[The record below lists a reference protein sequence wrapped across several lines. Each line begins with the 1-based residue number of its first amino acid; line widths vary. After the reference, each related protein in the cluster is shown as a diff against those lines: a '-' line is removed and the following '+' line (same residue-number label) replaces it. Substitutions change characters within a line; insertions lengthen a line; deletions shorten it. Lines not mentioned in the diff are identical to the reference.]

1 MAVPKK
7 RISKSKSRSRKLF
20 WKKKAFYNVQK
31 ILSRQKKLF

>member
-7 RISKSKSRSRKLF
+7 RISKSKSRSHKTL
-20 WKKKAFYNVQK
+20 WKKKAFRNVQK

>member
-7 RISKSKSRSRKLF
+7 RVSKSKSRSHKTF

-31 ILSRQKKLF
+31 ILSKK

>member
-7 RISKSKSRSRKLF
+7 RISKSKSRSRKFL

-31 ILSRQKKLF
+31 ILSHQKKLF